1 MRGPAQAGRRERAQA
16 KRDRFAAQR
25 AGTAGGALSGPSW
38 EDEAR
43 ERAARAE
50 ERARARERRAK
61 AEGTLFGRGKGTKA
75 PKKHSK
81 KGSRHVTG

>member
-1 MRGPAQAGRRERAQA
+1 MRSPGTAGRRERAQA

-25 AGTAGGALSGPSW
+25 AGAGGARSGPSW
-38 EDEAR
+38 EDAAADAEA
-43 ERAARAE
+43 RAARARKRGE
-50 ERARARERRAK
+50 AQA
-61 AEGTLFGRGKGTKA
+61 TLFGRAAGGKA

>member
-1 MRGPAQAGRRERAQA
+1 MR
-16 KRDRFAAQR
+16 K
-25 AGTAGGALSGPSW
+25 
-38 EDEAR
+38 R

-50 ERARARERRAK
+50 ERAQARERRAK
-61 AEGTLFGRGKGTKA
+61 AEGTLFGRVKGAKA

>member
-1 MRGPAQAGRRERAQA
+1 MRRPGTRGRRERAQA

-25 AGTAGGALSGPSW
+25 AGAAGGARSGPSW
-38 EDEAR
+38 EDAAADAEA
-43 ERAARAE
+43 RAARARKRGE
-50 ERARARERRAK
+50 AK
-61 AEGTLFGRGKGTKA
+61 VTLFGRAAGGKA